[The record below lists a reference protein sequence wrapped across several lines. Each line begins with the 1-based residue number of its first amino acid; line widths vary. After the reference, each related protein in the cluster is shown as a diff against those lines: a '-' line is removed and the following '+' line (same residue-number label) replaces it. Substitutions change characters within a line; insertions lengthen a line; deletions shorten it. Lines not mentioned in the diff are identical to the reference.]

1 MRYHTESCEK
11 GRNQRLWNMK
21 KVSRIH
27 SNFALGMFAKGFE
40 KPIYELGLNTRFEMI
55 QKKALLHIACIV
67 RKLLLL

>member
-1 MRYHTESCEK
+1 
-11 GRNQRLWNMK
+11 MK

>member
-1 MRYHTESCEK
+1 
-11 GRNQRLWNMK
+11 MK

-40 KPIYELGLNTRFEMI
+40 KPIYELGLNTRFEVI

-67 RKLLLL
+67 RKLLFVVMQGRNPLSPLAIW